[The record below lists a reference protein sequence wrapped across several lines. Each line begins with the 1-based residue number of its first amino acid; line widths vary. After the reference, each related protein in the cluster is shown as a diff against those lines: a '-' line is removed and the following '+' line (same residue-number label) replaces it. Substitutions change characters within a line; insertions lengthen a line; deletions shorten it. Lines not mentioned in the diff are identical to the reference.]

1 MILLLLY
8 VWLDAI
14 RDSIAHH
21 DAYYKLGKFFS
32 RHQSEMN
39 KPIFFKYFPMFW
51 DAWHLAKFMQYNIVA
66 FLLVKTLAF
75 PVVTTIMSL
84 LFITLYI

>member
-21 DAYYKLGKFFS
+21 DSYSKLGSFFS
-32 RHQSEMN
+32 RQRAESN
-39 KPIFFKYFPMFW
+39 KPIFFKYFPMVY
-51 DAWHLAKFMQYNIVA
+51 DAWHLCKFIQYNIVA
-66 FLLVKTLAF
+66 FLLVKSLAF
-75 PVVTTIMSL
+75 PIVTTIMSL
-84 LFITLYI
+84 IFIALYI

>member
-21 DAYYKLGKFFS
+21 DAYYKLGRFFS
-32 RHQSEMN
+32 RERSEML
-39 KPIFFKYFPMFW
+39 KPLFFQYFPMFW
-51 DAWHLAKFMQYNIVA
+51 DAWHLAKFIQYNIVA
-66 FLLVKTLAF
+66 FLIVKSLAF
-75 PVVTTIMSL
+75 PIITTIMSL
-84 LFITLYI
+84 LFISLYI

>member
-8 VWLDAI
+8 VALDAL

-21 DAYYKLGKFFS
+21 DAYAKLGKFFS
-32 RHQSEMN
+32 RQQSEMV

-51 DAWHLAKFMQYNIVA
+51 DAWHLAKFLQYNIVA
-66 FLLVKTLAF
+66 FLLVKSLAF
-75 PVVTTIMSL
+75 PIVTTIMSL
-84 LFITLYI
+84 LFILLYI

>member
-1 MILLLLY
+1 
-8 VWLDAI
+8 
-14 RDSIAHH
+14 
-21 DAYYKLGKFFS
+21 
-32 RHQSEMN
+32 
-39 KPIFFKYFPMFW
+39 
-51 DAWHLAKFMQYNIVA
+51 MQYNIVA

>member
-8 VWLDAI
+8 VALDAI

-21 DAYYKLGKFFS
+21 DAYAKLGKFFS
-32 RHQSEMN
+32 RQQSEMV

-51 DAWHLAKFMQYNIVA
+51 DMWHLAKFIQYNILA
-66 FLLVKTLAF
+66 FLIVKTLAF
-75 PVVTTIMSL
+75 PIVTTLMSL
-84 LFITLYI
+84 LFISLYI